1 MFRSSAI
8 CCLALLCASS
18 LIAESKN
25 PADYPLRFHI
35 YGLNQTT
42 FYQNRSAEEAKGEG
56 RGDLFEGGEAKGVD
70 FSYECSEKLKTSFG
84 FESYPAKWHKPG
96 KEITVLL
103 PVFGKTGSF
112 FTCNLKTDVKD
123 FAYAMRNGGLISVPV
138 ASYKEW
144 MVKHD
149 FDPEHGKNTPT
160 QTEPNRLR
168 PTSKEPGS
176 KPEMAA
182 PELPH

>member
-1 MFRSSAI
+1 MKI
-8 CCLALLCASS
+8 
-18 LIAESKN
+18 
-25 PADYPLRFHI
+25 
-35 YGLNQTT
+35 
-42 FYQNRSAEEAKGEG
+42 
-56 RGDLFEGGEAKGVD
+56 
-70 FSYECSEKLKTSFG
+70 SFG
-84 FESYPAKWHKPG
+84 YKTYRAKWHKPG

-123 FAYAMRNGGLISVPV
+123 FVYAMRNGRLSSVPV

-144 MVKHD
+144 MVKRD

-160 QTEPNRLR
+160 QTESGHLR

-176 KPEMAA
+176 KPETAA
-182 PELPH
+182 PELAQ